1 MKQGFSLGMDVT
13 INEEGQY
20 DASISYLDTD
30 DNEIRANAQGENIEE
45 VCWDLYDKLSEQVA
59 ALEEEK
65 SPEDMTDEEYIAYL
79 EEEIERLR
87 AEKNSKKEE
96 ISKEDLIKQIDKT
109 IKYYDKMYN
118 TYYKKHPYF
127 KYAFSW

>member
-13 INEEGQY
+13 INEDGQY

-30 DNEIRANAQGENIEE
+30 DYEIRANAQGEDIEE
-45 VCWDLYDKLSEQVA
+45 VCWNLYDKLSEQVA
-59 ALEEEK
+59 ALEEEN

-79 EEEIERLR
+79 EKEIERLR
-87 AEKNSKKEE
+87 AEKTPKKEE
-96 ISKEDLIKQIDKT
+96 ISKEDFNKQINNI
-109 IKYYDKMYN
+109 IKYYDKMYDN
-118 TYYKKHPYF
+118 YKKHPYF